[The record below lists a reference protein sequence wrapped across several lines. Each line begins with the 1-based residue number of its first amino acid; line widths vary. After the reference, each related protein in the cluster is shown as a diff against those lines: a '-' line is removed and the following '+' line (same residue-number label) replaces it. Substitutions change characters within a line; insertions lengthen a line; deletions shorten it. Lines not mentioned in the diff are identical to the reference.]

1 MSNDR
6 NHSICYT
13 TTTYEVHIFNN
24 ENKIKSLRDIIC
36 LSFSL
41 LYHFIYS
48 CKFVIIETR
57 ADMAHENAINS
68 KVYIRV
74 RSKAAACVL

>member
-24 ENKIKSLRDIIC
+24 ENKIKSLRDI
-36 LSFSL
+36 FV
-41 LYHFIYS
+41 YHFLFY
-48 CKFVIIETR
+48 IILFT
-57 ADMAHENAINS
+57 
-68 KVYIRV
+68 
-74 RSKAAACVL
+74 AANLL